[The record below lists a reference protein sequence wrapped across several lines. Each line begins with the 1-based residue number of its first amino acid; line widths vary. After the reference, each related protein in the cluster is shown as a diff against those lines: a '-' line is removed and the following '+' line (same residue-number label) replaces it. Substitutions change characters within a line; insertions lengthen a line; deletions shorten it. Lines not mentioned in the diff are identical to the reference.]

1 MRLLTAAGEI
11 KGSTAAKGS
20 TGRDGKRDGKGWY
33 ILEIAALLFDLPLK
47 QD

>member
-20 TGRDGKRDGKGWY
+20 TGRDGKGWY